1 MVSTAPAQT
10 TKAGDSPVQAISKPS
25 GGQGRLAP
33 NQFSDEECR
42 DYALAVVN
50 AAGSGNR
57 AAFTAQIDW
66 DALFDASLVNLAL
79 SDQQLQEFKKGLK
92 SSIDSDTGFAAQ
104 LVKNS
109 QQGGKFDFLRTRR
122 NHGRQVVLFRM
133 IQPSETGGVGYFE
146 FVPKRFADGKIRA
159 VDLYV
164 FSTGEFIST
173 TLRHALL
180 PVIADLSRNFLS
192 KLVIGEQAYVKDF
205 PKLTNVTALINQ
217 GKMQEALAI
226 IKGMQPETQKMK
238 LFLLI
243 RLRAVQSGDEKEY
256 AAVLE
261 DFRNLYPKDPC
272 LDLLLIDYHTMKK
285 DFPQALE
292 SIDRL
297 DKAVGGDPHLNVVR
311 AGISE
316 KSGDLAAAARFAGLA
331 MEQEPTLLT
340 AYFTAIGISLKAAKY
355 DETLAGLKALDQKF
369 KMQFN
374 DMKTVLEYA
383 GFVKSP
389 QYPQWLSYLAQK
401 GKPQQPKKSQS
412 NSGVGKSRMSAPT
425 GKSNN

>member
-1 MVSTAPAQT
+1 
-10 TKAGDSPVQAISKPS
+10 
-25 GGQGRLAP
+25 
-33 NQFSDEECR
+33 
-42 DYALAVVN
+42 
-50 AAGSGNR
+50 
-57 AAFTAQIDW
+57 
-66 DALFDASLVNLAL
+66 
-79 SDQQLQEFKKGLK
+79 
-92 SSIDSDTGFAAQ
+92 
-104 LVKNS
+104 
-109 QQGGKFDFLRTRR
+109 
-122 NHGRQVVLFRM
+122 
-133 IQPSETGGVGYFE
+133 
-146 FVPKRFADGKIRA
+146 
-159 VDLYV
+159 
-164 FSTGEFIST
+164 
-173 TLRHALL
+173 
-180 PVIADLSRNFLS
+180 
-192 KLVIGEQAYVKDF
+192 VIGEQAYVKDF

-261 DFRNLYPKDPC
+261 EFRNLYPKDPC

>member
-1 MVSTAPAQT
+1 MRRLRNFASFFWVITSWSAMVSTAPAQT

-33 NQFSDEECR
+33 NQLSDEECR

-205 PKLTNVTALINQ
+205 PKLSNVTALINQ

-226 IKGMQPETQKMK
+226 IKGMQPETQ
-238 LFLLI
+238 
-243 RLRAVQSGDEKEY
+243 Q
-256 AAVLE
+256 
-261 DFRNLYPKDPC
+261 
-272 LDLLLIDYHTMKK
+272 MKK

-374 DMKTVLEYA
+374 DMKTVPEYA

>member
-1 MVSTAPAQT
+1 M
-10 TKAGDSPVQAISKPS
+10 
-25 GGQGRLAP
+25 
-33 NQFSDEECR
+33 
-42 DYALAVVN
+42 
-50 AAGSGNR
+50 
-57 AAFTAQIDW
+57 
-66 DALFDASLVNLAL
+66 NLAL

-92 SSIDSDTGFAAQ
+92 SSIDSDAGFAAQ

-205 PKLTNVTALINQ
+205 PKLSNDTALINQ
-217 GKMQEALAI
+217 WKMQEALAI
-226 IKGMQPETQKMK
+226 IKGMQPETQQ
-238 LFLLI
+238 
-243 RLRAVQSGDEKEY
+243 V
-256 AAVLE
+256 
-261 DFRNLYPKDPC
+261 
-272 LDLLLIDYHTMKK
+272 KK

-297 DKAVGGDPHLNVVR
+297 DEAVGGDPHLNVVR

-316 KSGDLAAAARFAGLA
+316 KSGVAAAARFATGLA

-340 AYFTAIGISLKAAKY
+340 AYFTAIGISLNAAKY

-374 DMKTVLEYA
+374 DMKTVPEYA

-412 NSGVGKSRMSAPT
+412 KSGVGKSRMSAPT